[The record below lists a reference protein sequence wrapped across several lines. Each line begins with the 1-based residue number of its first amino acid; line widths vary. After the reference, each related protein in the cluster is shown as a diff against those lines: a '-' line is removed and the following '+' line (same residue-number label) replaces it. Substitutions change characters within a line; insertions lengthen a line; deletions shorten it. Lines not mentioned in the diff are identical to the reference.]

1 MKSFNINSTVK
12 VRLTKYGEELH
23 KKDWEDFWS
32 SMGRLSEYPYTP
44 YTPDA
49 DGYVEFQ
56 MWDLME
62 KFGKHCGWGGDLPF
76 DTVILIEDN
85 DLKGKVE
92 TDEKKLLKECRQTGR
107 TNATTEKVLKT
118 VFSQMTDKKTLECE
132 IEEYALGIEQKA
144 KEIGKLKDILDR
156 KEQQLKQMKETD
168 TSKLLKEME
177 NHKSP
182 AEEAYK
188 EIYGIYPVYPSDVR
202 FGYFKTGY
210 NVSKEECKVE
220 EPKPKKL
227 FDVIRNLGY
236 SVDMCYEI
244 VDAVRCWLPEPQSA
258 AGSQNVD
265 VELLVDGFNDCLK
278 KIKDGLG

>member
-1 MKSFNINSTVK
+1 MTEEESNHYFEVAKEIVD
-12 VRLTKYGEELH
+12 KYFE
-23 KKDWEDFWS
+23 
-32 SMGRLSEYPYTP
+32 
-44 YTPDA
+44 
-49 DGYVEFQ
+49 
-56 MWDLME
+56 
-62 KFGKHCGWGGDLPF
+62 
-76 DTVILIEDN
+76 
-85 DLKGKVE
+85 
-92 TDEKKLLKECRQTGR
+92 EKKLLKECRQTGR
-107 TNATTEKVLKT
+107 TNATTEKILKT

-168 TSKLLKEME
+168 ISKVLIEGDTATIMGVK
-177 NHKSP
+177 
-182 AEEAYK
+182 YK
-188 EIYGIYPVYPSDVR
+188 R
-202 FGYFKTGY
+202 
-210 NVSKEECKVE
+210 VE

-258 AGSQNVD
+258 AGSQNID

>member
-62 KFGKHCGWGGDLPF
+62 KFGKHCGWGGDVPF

-92 TDEKKLLKECRQTGR
+92 TEEKKLLKECRQTGR
-107 TNATTEKVLKT
+107 TTATTEKVLKT

-168 TSKLLKEME
+168 TSKVLIEGDTATINGIK
-177 NHKSP
+177 
-182 AEEAYK
+182 YK
-188 EIYGIYPVYPSDVR
+188 R
-202 FGYFKTGY
+202 
-210 NVSKEECKVE
+210 VE

-227 FDVIRNLGY
+227 FDTIRNLGY
-236 SVDMCYEI
+236 SGDMCYEI
-244 VDAVRCWLPEPQSA
+244 VDAVENCLP
-258 AGSQNVD
+258 NR
-265 VELLVDGFNDCLK
+265 LKYDGEEYQLGWNDAITT
-278 KIKDGLG
+278 IKDGLG

>member
-1 MKSFNINSTVK
+1 MTNNLPENDDAPWLNLSQEEINQLRYDK
-12 VRLTKYGEELH
+12 QKLTDYGRE
-23 KKDWEDFWS
+23 KI
-32 SMGRLSEYPYTP
+32 R
-44 YTPDA
+44 A
-49 DGYVEFQ
+49 
-56 MWDLME
+56 LME
-62 KFGKHCGWGGDLPF
+62 
-76 DTVILIEDN
+76 
-85 DLKGKVE
+85 
-92 TDEKKLLKECRQTGR
+92 EKKLLKECRQTGR

-168 TSKLLKEME
+168 TSKVLKEME

-182 AEEAYK
+182 VEEAYK
-188 EIYGIYPVYPSDVR
+188 EIYGFYPNFPIDVR
-202 FGYFKTGY
+202 FGYFKSGY
-210 NVSKEECKVE
+210 NASQKDCKVVE

-244 VDAVRCWLPEPQSA
+244 VDAVRCWLPEPQSSS
-258 AGSQNVD
+258 GSQNVD

>member
-1 MKSFNINSTVK
+1 MTEHNLPENDDAPWLN
-12 VRLTKYGEELH
+12 LTPQEVEELRYN
-23 KKDWEDFWS
+23 KQK
-32 SMGRLSEYPYTP
+32 LTEYGKEKIR
-44 YTPDA
+44 A
-49 DGYVEFQ
+49 
-56 MWDLME
+56 LME
-62 KFGKHCGWGGDLPF
+62 
-76 DTVILIEDN
+76 
-85 DLKGKVE
+85 
-92 TDEKKLLKECRQTGR
+92 EKKLLKECRQTGR

-168 TSKLLKEME
+168 ISKVLIEGDTATIDGVK
-177 NHKSP
+177 
-182 AEEAYK
+182 YK
-188 EIYGIYPVYPSDVR
+188 R
-202 FGYFKTGY
+202 
-210 NVSKEECKVE
+210 VE